1 MRKNIVFDLDG
12 VLLESGLQRAAFA
25 EAVRVETGVTVTPAE
40 ECDFEAMPTTHK
52 LRLMTE
58 AGRLTAEQAVR
69 VGERKKQITRRVFAE
84 ATIDARHVAM
94 IKRLVGEGYSVQIA
108 SNAIEESVG
117 HFVKKHDLGVSY
129 FGNDSPGVKA
139 PKPDP
144 SIYLTAM
151 SHAGYGPHETLIVE
165 DSVVGLEAA
174 HLSGAKVLAVKS
186 PADLNIRKVIAA
198 ATEAEVFP
206 SPLTNILV
214 PMAGAGER
222 FRRAGYE
229 TIKPLIPVNKRFMLD
244 VAVKSLGV
252 GGRHIFIARE
262 QDARQYPLA
271 CITALISPGSRLVLS
286 DGPTE
291 GAVSTTLL
299 AADLID
305 SNQELMIVNSDQ
317 YIEWDAARFF
327 RYARGGGWDG
337 VTLTFRDTNPK
348 WSFVRKQEERVV
360 EVAEKNPISD
370 IANVGIYWWR
380 RGSDYVR
387 CAKEMIA
394 RNVRVNNEFYVAPVY
409 NEAIRQGMK
418 VGSFDVDHMHGLGT
432 PEDLQRFVR

>member
-25 EAVRVETGVTVTPAE
+25 EAVHIETGLTITPTE
-40 ECDFEAMPTTHK
+40 ENNFEAMPTTYK
-52 LRLMTE
+52 LKVMVN
-58 AGRLTAEQAVR
+58 AGRITSEQAVR
-69 VGERKKQITRRVFAE
+69 IGERKKQITSGIFAQ
-84 ATIDARHVAM
+84 ATIDKQHIDM
-94 IKRLVGEGYSVQIA
+94 IRQLVREGYSVQIA

-117 HFVKKHDLGVSY
+117 YFVNKHNLQVPY
-129 FGNDSPGVKA
+129 LGNDSPWVKA
-139 PKPDP
+139 PKPHP

-151 SHAGYGPHETLIVE
+151 QRGGFGPHETLIVE
-165 DSVVGLEAA
+165 DSEVGLEAA
-174 HLSGAKVLAVKS
+174 HLSGAKVLAVKN
-186 PADLNIRKVIAA
+186 PADLTYEKVIAA
-198 ATEAEVFP
+198 ATEAEAFP

-229 TIKPLIPVNKRFMLD
+229 PIKPLIPVGNRFMLD

-252 GGRHIFIARE
+252 NGRHIFIARK
-262 QDARQYPLA
+262 QDAEQYPLA
-271 CITALISPGSRLVLS
+271 CITNLISPGNRLVLS

-305 SNQELMIVNSDQ
+305 NDHELMIVNSDQ
-317 YIEWDAARFF
+317 YIEWDAAQFF
-327 RYARGGGWDG
+327 RYARGGGWAG
-337 VTLTFRDTNPK
+337 VTLTFRDTDPK
-348 WSFVRKQEERVV
+348 GGFGRKEGERVV

-387 CAKEMIA
+387 CAKEMVA
-394 RNVRVNNEFYVAPVY
+394 RNTRVNNEFYVAPVY
-409 NEAIRQGMK
+409 NEAIRHGMK
-418 VGSFDVDHMHGLGT
+418 IGSFDVKSMHGLGT
-432 PEDLQRFVR
+432 PEDLQRFLQ